1 MAKSK
6 ERIESIHRHYVR
18 CVRIIKWQH
27 TFGKVHGHTAISSF
41 LSTIQVRP
49 KCSRSNTRS
58 ITANCTVRLAAN
70 IASRARSQRPLFYS
84 VAYNDMIM
92 NRAMDINSRIM
103 VFYGYNVP
111 FYDSLC
117 DTDDWLASAGEPGEY
132 GPYPGPGQGR
142 HCWK

>member
-1 MAKSK
+1 MRCANKVAAYA
-6 ERIESIHRHYVR
+6 RESARTVLM
-18 CVRIIKWQH
+18 V
-27 TFGKVHGHTAISSF
+27 VHTAISSF

-58 ITANCTVRLAAN
+58 ITANCTVWLPVN
-70 IASRARSQRPLFYS
+70 IASHARSQRPLFYS

-117 DTDDWLASAGEPGEY
+117 DTDDWLASAGEPSEN

-142 HCWK
+142 QCWK